1 MGKMGSGFLRISL
14 FTLVSAFF
22 FVACGKDESNG
33 DDDDGDTTNTTG
45 TPTTTTSGNP
55 TSSTSNSTTNNS
67 TTATG
72 SGGSSST
79 TAAQGGSGGAGGT
92 TSVGGSAGGG
102 GDMGG
107 SAGSGEGGDG
117 GTANGGT
124 VVVKDDC
131 AYEACGGDLA
141 NTDWT
146 YSGICVEK
154 EALLA
159 PFQGFCDTLEL
170 VSAGGE
176 VTGTISFTD
185 DTDGQDV
192 SFGTFTQ
199 DVSFS
204 VTGEFAVPQSCVPG
218 SCAIVTLG
226 LAASGLADANCRMS
240 DTGCTC
246 SGTLV
251 GESAL
256 DGDYTTDDET
266 LTLDGE
272 GASYCASGDSFK
284 YTGEIEGVEFVYETV
299 PQ

>member
-33 DDDDGDTTNTTG
+33 DDDDDGDTTSTTG
-45 TPTTTTSGNP
+45 TPTTTSGSP
-55 TSSTSNSTTNNS
+55 TNSTTSGSPTN
-67 TTATG
+67 TTATD

-79 TAAQGGSGGAGGT
+79 TAAQGGSGGMGGSGGT

-117 GTANGGT
+117 GTTNGGT

-141 NTDWT
+141 NTDWE
-146 YSGICVEK
+146 YSQICVEK

-159 PFQGFCDTLEL
+159 PFQDFCDTIDVL
-170 VSAGGE
+170 SAGGE
-176 VTGTISFTD
+176 VTGTIGFTD
-185 DTDGQDV
+185 DA
-192 SFGTFTQ
+192 FTQ

-204 VTGEFAVPQSCVPG
+204 VTGEFDVPQACVPG
-218 SCAIVTLG
+218 SCAVVGLLLG
-226 LAASGLADANCRMS
+226 AAGLSDGSCRTSDSGCV
-240 DTGCTC
+240 C
-246 SGTLV
+246 SGTLL

-256 DGDYTTDDET
+256 DGDYTTDGET
-266 LTLDGE
+266 LSLDGDE
-272 GASYCASGDSFK
+272 VSYCASGDSFK
-284 YTGEIEGVEFVYETV
+284 YIGEIQGVEFVYEAV